1 MLTPP
6 GMEHFRV
13 AIDWEGRRWNKEEE
27 YHARRNEERRVSLPF
42 FLRKKTKKQQTPTSE
57 ETRKL
62 NQRVAST
69 FLTSH
74 FSLFSS
80 PRTNRPRASTP
91 FEASDD
97 DRDEEMGGGEGN
109 GEGETPSLLLPQ
121 PAPPRQRRHC
131 GADSSSQ
138 ASPSSPRWS
147 ASEEAPPGTAPR
159 TTAATARTASGI
171 GRRKNHRRR
180 CLLRICCFRGKSERK
195 KKNFLKTKSDS
206 TPQTLF

>member
-1 MLTPP
+1 
-6 GMEHFRV
+6 MEHFRV

-121 PAPPRQRRHC
+121 PALAA
-131 GADSSSQ
+131 GA
-138 ASPSSPRWS
+138 AP
-147 ASEEAPPGTAPR
+147 AEEALRCRQQQPSFPLLPPLERVGGG
-159 TTAATARTASGI
+159 AAWD
-171 GRRKNHRRR
+171 
-180 CLLRICCFRGKSERK
+180 CSEDYGC
-195 KKNFLKTKSDS
+195 NSSDS
-206 TPQTLF
+206 EWYREEEEPPPPLPPADLLLPWQI